1 MDERGLLKAKFIV
14 FNLTGLMMVFVG
26 FANGWFDRLVT
37 GHIALA
43 SSIISG
49 VFVIGLVMTAY
60 RVWKVGAELDR
71 LRKGEGRVVTIESE
85 RALELRLFSRISHI
99 QHIANAL
106 ALLGLIGT
114 AWGFSLFAAEI
125 TPDKVGSASA
135 AGALVSTI
143 AGGIG
148 VAIYAT
154 MLGGILCLWTSC
166 NLQLLRGATASL
178 CALIMDEAKVRSR
191 GMTYAAEH
199 PNAAIAAEGAVP

>member
-14 FNLTGLMMVFVG
+14 FNLTGVALASVG
-26 FANGWFDRLVT
+26 YANGWFVRLTT

-43 SSIISG
+43 ASVIVA
-49 VFVIGLVMTAY
+49 VFLIGLVMTAY
-60 RVWKVGAELDR
+60 RVWKVGEEMDR
-71 LRKGEGRVVTIESE
+71 FRRGEGRVMTIESE

-99 QHIANAL
+99 QHVANAL

-125 TPDKVGSASA
+125 TPDKVGNASA
-135 AGALVSTI
+135 AGLLVSTI
-143 AGGIG
+143 ASGIG

-154 MLGGILCLWTSC
+154 MLGGILCLWTTC

-178 CALIMDEAKVRSR
+178 CALILDEAKVRSR
-191 GMTYAAEH
+191 GTAYAGQH
-199 PNAAIAAEGAVP
+199 PRAVVLAEGAVP